1 MSIKADTRYTMKN
14 PGSCPGCFED
24 DRQYIET
31 EEYSDDRI
39 REIRRGCDVCGTRW
53 DEVHSATPDKVEIS
67 RDPQERLLDEYLVP
81 AKGTMAPTLSEII
94 NFDSP
99 AGKYLAAKI
108 GRKAHSGAPST
119 EHSQLE
125 AAWFGGAPAA
135 KTAEWKGWDEDMP
148 VQVVTSNGIEVFKNL
163 AAAKKKYRDLDPR
176 SGKGG
181 FTWAMKGSVKGRPA
195 IRFEESGS
203 YKQISRAAKTASNG
217 HIMLQGL
224 VDFRKLGKV
233 RSSLKGVDDQ
243 SAELL
248 RDVLEE
254 LADAMELTSGQ
265 QQALNRLKWVAE
277 KGGSADP
284 SLLRNNIFKAAN
296 SLGMKLPSGMFAS
309 QRKQAKPVYTLGHF
323 QTAAAEMD
331 RAVGEAFNAAIKLKG
346 MWDSFDGEI
355 PTKQIPLY
363 DMTMKVMNQL
373 MKPRQTAGNVAHKL
387 KGYR

>member
-24 DRQYIET
+24 DPRYIHDEV
-31 EEYSDDRI
+31 YGGDKW
-39 REIRRGCDVCGTRW
+39 REVRHGCDVCGTRW
-53 DEVHSATPDKVEIS
+53 EEIHSTTPDSVEITT
-67 RDPQERLLDEYLVP
+67 PPKERFLDEYLVP
-81 AKGTMAPTLSEII
+81 AKGTMAPTWSEVI
-94 NFDSP
+94 NPDSP
-99 AGKYLAAKI
+99 AGKYLAAKM
-108 GRKAHSGAPST
+108 GRKAHSRTLSPARS
-119 EHSQLE
+119 ELE
-125 AAWFGGAPAA
+125 LAWFGGAPAA

-233 RSSLKGVDDQ
+233 RSNLKGVDDQ

-277 KGGSADP
+277 KGGNADP

-346 MWDSFDGEI
+346 MWDTFDGEI

-363 DMTMKVMNQL
+363 DMTMKVMDQL
-373 MKPRQTAGNVAHKL
+373 TKPRQTAGNVSEKL
-387 KGYR
+387 KRYR